1 MTNSQIWEHFEH
13 LGKNPRL
20 AIPGISDFFFGWL
33 MTRRWVSLGL
43 SFPVVLALLSS
54 VLFAVYVRSQ
64 HREVMAAPFIK
75 KMERQFSTS
84 QLVKHLVTSR
94 LSDKIQPLE
103 RGNSESTSELP
114 LENLALS
121 VRHAMGL
128 DPTNQSL
135 DFRYAIILDL
145 MGEDKES
152 RRILDRLAPPDTIR
166 FIPAHAWKAVAMLS
180 VKDNHQI
187 DLERLEHHLKAA
199 ASWPEIDY
207 RIYELASKIA
217 EGEGQMR
224 MALEYAKISA
234 DRQSDT
240 LLRWA
245 ELADRLGK
253 KTERKEALDKGCRH
267 FATRMSTEMDQT
279 EARIGLAT
287 CQKMLDRTNDA
298 CNTLRAGLE
307 LSNGDKP
314 RLRKALVDILLIRHR
329 KEVDEEKDLTSF
341 QPSLLNEAASLLP
354 LDPNVGE
361 ATAKLLMRKGKL
373 DDSEPCAS
381 SLKRLIAEGS
391 PTSRTHY
398 YLGQVYFNKGQFSN
412 AIQQGQQALAK
423 DPLDQDA
430 LIMVANS
437 ALKTAPPNPILANE
451 MVERA
456 MAKETKNAAILE
468 LQGDVSHANGD
479 LQKAAQA
486 WEAALKMDTAN
497 NGLHRK
503 LYDSYRKL
511 GLVDEAEHHKPFLKE
526 AAEESAPGLTS
537 RK

>member
-13 LGKNPRL
+13 LSKNPRL

-33 MTRRWVSLGL
+33 MTRRWISLGL
-43 SFPVVLALLSS
+43 SFPVVLTLLSS
-54 VLFAVYVRSQ
+54 ILFAVYVRSQ

-75 KMERQFSTS
+75 KMERQYSTG
-84 QLVKHLVTSR
+84 QLVKRLVTLR
-94 LSDKIQPLE
+94 LSDRIQPLKNGVNE
-103 RGNSESTSELP
+103 ELVEVR
-114 LENLALS
+114 LEDLLLS

-135 DFRYAIILDL
+135 DFRYAIVLDL
-145 MGEDKES
+145 MGQEEGSQK
-152 RRILDRLAPPDTIR
+152 ILDRLAPADTIR
-166 FIPAHAWKAVAMLS
+166 FVPAHAWKAVTMLS
-180 VKDNHQI
+180 VKDASQI

-199 ASWPEIDY
+199 ASWPDIDY

-217 EGEGQMR
+217 ESEGQMR

-234 DRQSDT
+234 DRQPDT
-240 LLRWA
+240 ILRWA

-253 KTERKEALDKGCRH
+253 KSERKEALDKGCRH
-267 FATRMSTEMDQT
+267 FAARMATELDQT
-279 EARIGLAT
+279 DARLGLAA
-287 CQKMLDRTNDA
+287 CQKMLDRTIDA
-298 CNTLRAGLE
+298 CNTLSAGIDLV
-307 LSNGDKP
+307 NTDKVK
-314 RLRKALVDILLIRHR
+314 LRKALVDILLLRHR
-329 KEVDEEKDLTSF
+329 KEIDEILDLSTF
-341 QPSLLNEAASLLP
+341 QPALLNEAAKHLP
-354 LDPNVGE
+354 LEPSVGE
-361 ATAKLLMRKGKL
+361 ATAQLLMRKAKL
-373 DDSEPCAS
+373 DDAEPCAL
-381 SLKRLIAEGS
+381 SLKRLIAEGT

-398 YLGQVYFNKGQFSN
+398 YLGQVYFNKGQYSN

-423 DPLDQDA
+423 DPFDLSS
-430 LIMVANS
+430 LIMVADA
-437 ALKTAPPNPILANE
+437 ALKTTPPNPVLASE

-456 MAKETKNAAILE
+456 LAKENKNAILLE
-468 LQGDVSHANGD
+468 LQGDVAHANGD

-486 WEAALKMDTAN
+486 WEAALKLDTAN

-511 GLVDEAEHHKPFLKE
+511 GLVDEAEQHKPFLKE